1 MLNNKKSLVKLTA
14 GIGLSTALLL
24 GGSVT
29 SNVFPSSTVEAASSY
44 KVTLRHNAY
53 VYNYKGYRIRK
64 ASLKKGKILKVYRSK
79 KIHGKKFLYIGKHQY
94 IKSANA
100 SKYNS
105 KATKVSAKAYL
116 FTVKVNPGSD
126 LYTAPNGDLSNW
138 SMENTQRV
146 YAVTT
151 DSKGETWYK
160 LAKNN
165 WIKSTDTNKPQNNTA
180 TITNKSS
187 SNQAVSN
194 SKNQTNE
201 EKPKTN
207 TPVTNSSNQS
217 SSPVKDNVTNNTSK
231 KPTNTDVQSKA
242 TTQFASELSKSFIEQ
257 LNQVRQQMGKKPYIS
272 DPEMNDFA
280 TTRANELIVKFS
292 HTRPNGKSIGYS
304 AENIGMEGIDV
315 NTTPAEAAKK
325 VLDLFLYK
333 DAVAN
338 WAHRK
343 DLLSDH
349 YTRIGVGT
357 AWETKPG
364 LSWGNYEYTNQI
376 GFRTAVELR

>member
-1 MLNNKKSLVKLTA
+1 MLNNKKALVKLTA

-24 GGSVT
+24 GENVT
-29 SNVFPSSTVEAASSY
+29 NNVFPSSTVEAASSY
-44 KVTLRHNAY
+44 KVVLKHNAY
-53 VYNYKGYRIRK
+53 VYNYKGNRIRK
-64 ASLKKGKILKVYRSK
+64 GSLKKGKILKVYRSK
-79 KIHGKKFLYIGKHQY
+79 KIHGKKFLYIGTHQY
-94 IKSANA
+94 IKSANT
-100 SKYNS
+100 SKY
-105 KATKVSAKAYL
+105 TPKAYL

-138 SMENTQRV
+138 SMENTQHV
-146 YAVTT
+146 YDVSK

-165 WIKSTDTNKPQNNTA
+165 WIKSTDTNKPVSNETQNNT
-180 TITNKSS
+180 TTEQS
-187 SNQAVSN
+187 
-194 SKNQTNE
+194 TNE
-201 EKPKTN
+201 PQTN
-207 TPVTNSSNQS
+207 TPVTHGSTKS
-217 SSPVKDNVTNNTSK
+217 SSPVKDNITNNTSK
-231 KPTNTDVQSKA
+231 EPTNTNVQSKA

-304 AENIGMEGIDV
+304 AEDIGMEGIDV

-376 GFRTAVELR
+376 GFRTAVQLR

>member
-1 MLNNKKSLVKLTA
+1 MFNNKKALVKLTA

-24 GGSVT
+24 GENVT
-29 SNVFPSSTVEAASSY
+29 NNVFPSSTVEAASSY
-44 KVTLRHNAY
+44 KVVLKHNAY
-53 VYNYKGYRIRK
+53 VYNYKGNRIRK
-64 ASLKKGKILKVYRSK
+64 GSLKKGKILKVYRSK
-79 KIHGKKFLYIGKHQY
+79 KIHGKKFLYIGTHQY
-94 IKSANA
+94 IKSANTL
-100 SKYNS
+100 KYNP
-105 KATKVSAKAYL
+105 KAYL

-138 SMENTQRV
+138 SMENIQRV
-146 YAVTT
+146 YDVSK

-165 WIKSTDTNKPQNNTA
+165 WIKSTDTNKPVSNETQNNT
-180 TITNKSS
+180 TTEQS
-187 SNQAVSN
+187 
-194 SKNQTNE
+194 TNE
-201 EKPKTN
+201 PQTN
-207 TPVTNSSNQS
+207 TPVTHGSTKS
-217 SSPVKDNVTNNTSK
+217 SSPVKDNITNNTSK
-231 KPTNTDVQSKA
+231 EHTNTNVQSKA

-304 AENIGMEGIDV
+304 AEEIGMEGIDV

-376 GFRTAVELR
+376 GFRTAVQLR

>member
-1 MLNNKKSLVKLTA
+1 MFNNKKSLVKLTA

-79 KIHGKKFLYIGKHQY
+79 NINGKKYLYIGKHQY

-146 YAVTT
+146 YAVTK

-160 LAKNN
+160 LAKKN
-165 WIKSTDTNKPQNNTA
+165 WIKSTDTNKPVSNETQNNT
-180 TITNKSS
+180 TTEQS
-187 SNQAVSN
+187 
-194 SKNQTNE
+194 TNE
-201 EKPKTN
+201 PQTN
-207 TPVTNSSNQS
+207 TPVTNGSTQS

-231 KPTNTDVQSKA
+231 KPTNTNVQSKA

-304 AENIGMEGIDV
+304 AEEIGMEGIDV

-349 YTRIGVGT
+349 YTHIGVGT

>member
-1 MLNNKKSLVKLTA
+1 MFNNKKALVKLTA

-24 GGSVT
+24 GENVT
-29 SNVFPSSTVEAASSY
+29 NNVFPSSTVEAASSY
-44 KVTLRHNAY
+44 KVVLKHNAY
-53 VYNYKGYRIRK
+53 VYNYKGNRIRK
-64 ASLKKGKILKVYRSK
+64 GSLKKGKILKVYRSK
-79 KIHGKKFLYIGKHQY
+79 KIHGKKFLYIGTHQY
-94 IKSANA
+94 IKSANT
-100 SKYNS
+100 SKYNP
-105 KATKVSAKAYL
+105 KAYL

-138 SMENTQRV
+138 SMENIQRV
-146 YAVTT
+146 YDVSK

-165 WIKSTDTNKPQNNTA
+165 WIKSTDTNKPVSNETQNNT
-180 TITNKSS
+180 TTEQS
-187 SNQAVSN
+187 
-194 SKNQTNE
+194 TNE
-201 EKPKTN
+201 PQTN
-207 TPVTNSSNQS
+207 TPVTHGSTKS
-217 SSPVKDNVTNNTSK
+217 SSPVKDNITNNTSK
-231 KPTNTDVQSKA
+231 EPTSTNVQSKA

-304 AENIGMEGIDV
+304 AEEIGMEGIDE

-376 GFRTAVELR
+376 GFRTAVQLR